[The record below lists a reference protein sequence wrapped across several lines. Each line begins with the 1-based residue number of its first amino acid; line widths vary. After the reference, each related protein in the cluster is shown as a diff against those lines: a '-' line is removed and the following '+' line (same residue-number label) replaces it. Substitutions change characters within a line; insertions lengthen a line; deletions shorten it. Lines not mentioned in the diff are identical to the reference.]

1 MAYANISAALAAL
14 DKSDILTKINDIDT
28 LLVFLI
34 NLTSEERQDLRK
46 AGTKREG
53 LVVGTYSLALNN
65 SGAIPS
71 SFSMAE
77 WTKDEKLVIDLRD
90 IRSAMVQVVEGIDL
104 RDIRSAMVQ
113 IVEGIDDT
121 ILALGVERLA
131 QAESA
136 LRFLEE
142 AGKTNAQL
150 NTAVQAL
157 KQVYAGQGVQAPLP
171 LITVPAGGSVVLEK
185 LVVGRLFVNKG
196 TTVLAVNKAGSVNPA
211 TVINVDPNSSFKIT
225 ADYKNVSVTNLS
237 PSQAGT
243 FTAKTQSESEIVSF
257 FNKNSCQNSIP
268 AAVSFLCKFRRRYKT
283 SFLA

>member
-1 MAYANISAALAAL
+1 MSYANISAALAAL
-14 DKSDILTKINDIDT
+14 DKANILTKISDIDT

-34 NLTSEERQDLRK
+34 NLTSDERHDLRK

-53 LVVGTYSLALNN
+53 MVVGTYSLALNN
-65 SGAIPS
+65 PNAIPNT
-71 SFSMAE
+71 FSMAE
-77 WTKDEKLVIDLRD
+77 WTKDEQLVIDLRD
-90 IRSAMVQVVEGIDL
+90 IRSAMVQL
-104 RDIRSAMVQ
+104 
-113 IVEGIDDT
+113 VEGIDDT

-150 NTAVQAL
+150 NTAVQQL
-157 KQVYAGQGVQAPLP
+157 KQIYAGQGTQAPLP

-185 LVVGRLFVNKG
+185 LVVGKMFVNKG
-196 TTVLAVNKAGSVNPA
+196 TTVLAVNRAGSVNPA

-237 PSQAGT
+237 PSQEGT
-243 FTAKTQSESEIVSF
+243 FTAKTQ
-257 FNKNSCQNSIP
+257 
-268 AAVSFLCKFRRRYKT
+268 
-283 SFLA
+283 